1 MRKKK
6 NFFFRCNEKPPGRDI
21 KAGNPKIL
29 IAGRFFMKHFCFRPD
44 APGARRTEHLGP
56 RRNPHN
62 WPMRQL
68 SMTALFPPSIP
79 TPYATICWKS
89 GSASW
94 TGSRPKPC
102 FSRRIPS
109 WKKTAG
115 RTRVPPHKDNN
126 KIPFRAMQEGG
137 NRYTFGCRPL
147 VL

>member
-1 MRKKK
+1 
-6 NFFFRCNEKPPGRDI
+6 
-21 KAGNPKIL
+21 
-29 IAGRFFMKHFCFRPD
+29 MKHF
-44 APGARRTEHLGP
+44 L
-56 RRNPHN
+56 
-62 WPMRQL
+62 
-68 SMTALFPPSIP
+68 TALLLLSLLFQAGCARSTPDGTSGPQAESPQLAYEATFDDGAFSPIDP
-79 TPYATICWKS
+79 APYATICWKS

-94 TGSRPKPC
+94 MRRRPKPC